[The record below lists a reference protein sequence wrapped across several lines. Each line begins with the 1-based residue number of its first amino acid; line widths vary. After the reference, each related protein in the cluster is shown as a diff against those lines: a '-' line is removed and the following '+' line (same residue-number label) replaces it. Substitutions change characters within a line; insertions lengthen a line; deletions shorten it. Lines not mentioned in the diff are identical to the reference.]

1 MNVKESYIPSLPFT
15 VNGYLFKCENN
26 ASYDILYIFPECRNK
41 QKNDEEKKVQKKVDD
56 VESPKIVEKNEAT
69 FLTKMT
75 EYLDVYEI
83 FIFDKT
89 KGKKARIGYAGIP
102 DIKTSVMMK
111 EWFKTVE
118 DEIYVKYRKHP
129 VNDKWIPQFLVKE
142 EC

>member
-1 MNVKESYIPSLPFT
+1 MPLQHPRQFVDS
-15 VNGYLFKCENN
+15 
-26 ASYDILYIFPECRNK
+26 D
-41 QKNDEEKKVQKKVDD
+41 KKHAQRALITHCALDLIIETL